1 MTINIAILLF
11 FKCVPVFDLCNANFN
26 IFKMKKLVNRSLLVA
41 LMLGSLSSYASET
54 YFEKG
59 TNNGVITTSKNVKK
73 RTHLFIK
80 TVTGKVVHEQ
90 TINVTNTGINDLDT
104 SSLKDGYYTLEIN
117 KDFEIDVL
125 NFTVVKGEAI
135 FHKETEKTIF
145 KPVLRNEKNKILV
158 SKLDFE
164 GDPMKIAIYHENE
177 VIYRDI
183 VEGENLMKKV
193 YVLQENIKGTY
204 KVVAIANNRIYK
216 NEFTID

>member
-1 MTINIAILLF
+1 
-11 FKCVPVFDLCNANFN
+11 
-26 IFKMKKLVNRSLLVA
+26 MKKLVYRSLLVA
-41 LMLGSLSSYASET
+41 LMLGSLSGYASET

-59 TNNGVITTSKNVKK
+59 KNNGIMTTLINVKK

-80 TVTGKVVHEQ
+80 TVTGKVVYEQ
-90 TINVTNTGINDLDT
+90 FENVSNTDIKDLNI

-125 NFTVVKGEAI
+125 NFSVVQGEAI

-145 KPVLRNEKNKILV
+145 KPILRNEKNKILV

-164 GDPMKIAIYHENE
+164 GYPMKIAIYHENE

-204 KVVAIANNRIYK
+204 KIVAKANNRIYR

>member
-1 MTINIAILLF
+1 
-11 FKCVPVFDLCNANFN
+11 
-26 IFKMKKLVNRSLLVA
+26 MKKLVYRSLLVA
-41 LMLGSLSSYASET
+41 LMLGSLSGYASET

-59 TNNGVITTSKNVKK
+59 KNNGNMTTLINVKK

-80 TVTGKVVHEQ
+80 TVTGKVVYEQ
-90 TINVTNTGINDLDT
+90 FENVSNTGIKDLDI

-125 NFTVVKGEAI
+125 NFSVVQGEAI

-145 KPVLRNEKNKILV
+145 KPIMRNKKNKILV

-164 GDPMKIAIYHENE
+164 GYPMKIAIYHENE

-204 KVVAIANNRIYK
+204 KIVAKANNRIYR